1 MARKKYRDII
11 IDGENWAWM
20 FRTADDCYGTQDLTI
35 WRERK
40 KVFEKGYFYNR
51 EKKKYRIRPSLI
63 ARFIKTYLKK

>member
-51 EKKKYRIRPSLI
+51 EKKKYQIRPSLI